1 MALKLQAVIP
11 ELHAQK
17 GQALKLFSVLQRFL

>member
-11 ELHAQK
+11 ELNAQK
-17 GQALKLFSVLQRFL
+17 GQALNLFSRCRMLL